1 MFGTG
6 CVHDSRWLSF
16 LFIIAILVLL
26 PHTDAAITPH
36 ANLTGFL
43 TCSDNITTK
52 VLLHTPNVKGGQ
64 AIIYIVSTID
74 DQHHIHPT
82 HAVLKVTRFRL
93 SQQRWINNKEHVHPT
108 RAVLNVPLSHLSLQR
123 WITDDVVFAPPHNTN
138 TFLTKYVPSTFLCQ
152 LNEDNEI
159 DKSIPVL
166 LKERVFGF
174 DMASIPSS
182 IVSPKHI
189 DEAKRGVQLHKTL
202 RRFLQHLASYEC
214 DHAHWSLFDVK
225 PSNIMFGYRGS
236 IIRSTP
242 SQLLKYMY
250 FKEMNKEE
258 KIFLVDFTVHD
269 DPTFYRPDY
278 IWNDRQN
285 EIWWEQVEWPKSGG
299 GGVSFHKWFEHARV
313 DASEGRRT
321 TEDLKPTMEPAGFEV
336 HVSLNNKPSAEH
348 LTTWLELDRRRR
360 ALED

>member
-1 MFGTG
+1 MFRTC

-16 LFIIAILVLL
+16 LFIIIILVLL
-26 PHTDAAITPH
+26 PHTDAAITPR

-43 TCSDNITTK
+43 TCSDNFTTK

-74 DQHHIHPT
+74 DQHHIHLT
-82 HAVLKVTRFRL
+82 RAVLKVPRSRL
-93 SQQRWINNKEHVHPT
+93 P
-108 RAVLNVPLSHLSLQR
+108 LQR

-138 TFLTKYVPSTFLCQ
+138 KFLTKYVPSTFLCQ
-152 LNEDNEI
+152 LLNEDNEI
-159 DKSIPVL
+159 GSKSTPVL

-250 FKEMNKEE
+250 FKEIKKEE
-258 KIFLVDFTVHD
+258 NIFLVDFSVHD

-285 EIWWEQVEWPKSGG
+285 EIWWEQVEWPKSEGG
-299 GGVSFHKWFEHARV
+299 GGSFHKWFERARV
-313 DASEGRRT
+313 DVSKGRRT

-336 HVSLNNKPSAEH
+336 SLNNKPNNKPSAEH
-348 LTTWLELDRRRR
+348 LKTWLELDRRRR
-360 ALED
+360 ALEN